1 MFEITK
7 ITESEQNDGT
17 PKARVYEVNGLPCID
32 FEEISDHISV
42 RILLKDGITEE
53 QAQKFKED
61 INSKI
66 SGISIQQLNLPPEV

>member
-17 PKARVYEVNGLPCID
+17 PKARVYEVDGLPCID
-32 FEEISDHISV
+32 FEEMSNNITV
-42 RILLKDGITEE
+42 RILLKDGTTEE
-53 QAQKFKED
+53 QAHKFKDE

-66 SGISIQQLNLPPEV
+66 SGISIQQLPTES